1 MTAKT
6 PRTRTAGRP
15 KIESASA
22 CLLAWVQNTSTDPIA
37 AAYLVS
43 VLDKNAIGY
52 DAAIA
57 HLLAH
62 KRAFQ
67 CPTLSGLIRELSKR
81 MRRDKT
87 EHSQTRHVRATLVAF
102 YRALPRDK
110 REHPD
115 RITGEDIE
123 TFLSRWNSDSPKTW
137 NESRAHLVSVFRL
150 AVRRGWLVVSPLA
163 QIDRRPPLKHR
174 PPPVVLEPMAALE
187 LMRWLQKNA
196 PEWVLY
202 FAFCLFAGLRPDI
215 REGEAHRLDK
225 DMRSEGGR
233 LRRAALD
240 GDGFWIR
247 GKDGNVRHVAWSLCG
262 PLHAWANAYPQKGLI
277 PDGLSYSQAER
288 RLQAIRERFELG
300 YDVLR
305 HTGASAMLHTPGA
318 SFAQVALAL
327 GNSERMLT
335 RHYVGVWNS
344 GKTASL
350 YALLPASGPSLT
362 IAAVA

>member
-1 MTAKT
+1 MTARKPKT
-6 PRTRTAGRP
+6 RAVRRP
-15 KIESASA
+15 KNESASV
-22 CLLAWVQNTSTDPIA
+22 LLLRGVHNSSDPIA

-87 EHSQTRHVRATLVAF
+87 KHSQTRHVRATLVSF
-102 YRALPRDK
+102 YHSLTPEK

-123 TFLSRWNSDSPKTW
+123 KFLSRWDSDTPKTW
-137 NESRAHLVSVFRL
+137 NEARAHLVSVFRL

-163 QIDRRPPLKHR
+163 QIDRRRPDCHR

-202 FAFCLFAGLRPDI
+202 FAFCLFAGLRPDV
-215 REGEAHRLDK
+215 REGEARRLDE
-225 DMRSEGGR
+225 DMRSQGGR
-233 LRRAALD
+233 LRRPALD
-240 GDGFWIR
+240 ADGFWIR

-262 PLHAWANAYPQKGLI
+262 PLRVWVNAYPQKGLI
-277 PDGLSYSQAER
+277 PDDLSYSQAER
-288 RLQAIRERFELG
+288 RLQAIRERFELD

-318 SFAQVALAL
+318 SFAVVALAL

-335 RHYVGVWNS
+335 RHYAGVWNS

-350 YALLPASGPSLT
+350 YAILPASGPSLA
-362 IAAVA
+362 IAEVA